1 MFCNQSRFD
10 LPTAIV
16 TESIFNQLVD
26 SAQTRWL
33 TSEHRRLREALA
45 NSSPKF
51 LAEPSGKAERGEVR
65 RGLRSAEGRLLPE
78 GRKNEVRRGLRS
90 AEGRLLPEGRKN
102 DGISTSVQTTPT
114 PPNSGGEKNTLLD
127 QWANDEN
134 FIKFCQ
140 GQEAS
145 RKRGAGGKTK
155 GEIFKALTIDKKLQ
169 TYCDNLKKSLP
180 FVIFI
185 ATYIETASA
194 SGKLGCWRKQAACRL
209 NGLCVID
216 FDHIEGDCRAVW
228 EEAYAKLSDKDKS
241 RILLVYITPSGH
253 GLKVVFMADVA
264 VGNLIDN
271 QKDFSKKLGL
281 NPDEACK
288 DASRG
293 AFLTTR
299 EDIILLDERIFTYEN
314 PAFGEKY
321 NELYHAGKSQPT
333 DLFTTTMT
341 TKTTDAVNGGNNLAC
356 GEGKKFSPCERPE
369 VERSKLS
376 ELSSKQEPELSYNG
390 VPYVK
395 IIEAW
400 LDGKDLTNKRHDT
413 LVELANHL
421 RYLVGKNAKKIEEV
435 VMSLPWVQDLAAE
448 GEDVAG
454 TVSSVMGWRYN
465 ERMPDR
471 LREALGKVGALD
483 SPPKLGGVRG
493 GLRSAEGRLLPEGR
507 KNNGISEAVQTT
519 PPDGTPPNLGGEKDT
534 DIYAM
539 LPLDK
544 WAEELQEMAEF
555 YPCMKEL
562 FLNAHPHKLPAI
574 LFSSAALFGTLMTR
588 AYYHFWYEPEIV
600 RRLNYCIFIIGDPGA
615 GKNVIEKF
623 YFKIADPMIQA
634 DQCLIDAVNRYKDGR
649 TERTTSTKAQK
660 GDALK
665 KPVVGIRVHP
675 ARTATGEFIR
685 HMLAAVENVQGTPM
699 NLHMFSFDSE
709 LDNVTKNNKGGDW
722 KDREILELKAF
733 HNEQDGQMY
742 ANQES
747 ITGMF
752 NVFWNFIYTGTPYA
766 LHRKV
771 NQRNFGTG
779 MSTRLAVIPLPDK
792 GMAQRH
798 QKRDPSANETLRT
811 WAYRLDRVEG
821 EIPIEPLNDET
832 YDWQSS
838 RLEIA
843 EFNGDKADRT
853 LLKRIPYY
861 GIGVSLPFILMRHWD
876 EWQESKTLTM
886 DDTDKRLCRLAMEIQ
901 YKCQQF
907 FFGEMAFNY
916 FADQNKE
923 FVVRRRTTRYDDCYR
938 KLPDEFKTQQFMD
951 CFGCSNATAAR
962 SISRFK
968 EDGIIENVK
977 FGVYKKILMEL
988 P

>member
-26 SAQTRWL
+26 SAQTKWL
-33 TSEHRRLREALA
+33 TTEHRKLREALA
-45 NSSPKF
+45 NSAPKF

-78 GRKNEVRRGLRS
+78 GRKNE
-90 AEGRLLPEGRKN
+90 
-102 DGISTSVQTTPT
+102 GISTSVQTTPA
-114 PPNSGGEKNTLLD
+114 PPNSGGEKITLLNR
-127 QWANDEN
+127 WAQDEN

-140 GQEAS
+140 RQEAS
-145 RKRGAGGKTK
+145 RKKAAGGKTK
-155 GEIFKALTIDKKLQ
+155 GEVFKALTIEKKLQ

-216 FDHIEGDCRAVW
+216 FDHVDEGVQTTPPDGTPPNLGGERLREIW
-228 EEAYAKLSDKDKS
+228 DEAYNKLSDEDKA

-253 GLKVVFMADVA
+253 GLKVVFMADVN

-271 QKDFSKKLGL
+271 QKDFSAKLGL

-321 NELYHAGKSQPT
+321 NEQYRAGKSQPT

-341 TKTTDAVNGGNNLAC
+341 TKTTDVA
-356 GEGKKFSPCERPE
+356 ES
-369 VERSKLS
+369 
-376 ELSSKQEPELSYNG
+376 ELSYNG

-421 RYLVGKNAKKIEEV
+421 RYLVGKNAKKIEKV
-435 VMSLPWVQDLAAE
+435 VMQLPWVQDLAAE
-448 GEDVAG
+448 GEN
-454 TVSSVMGWRYN
+454 VSSTVASVIDFKYHEW
-465 ERMPDR
+465 MPKKMK
-471 LREALGKVGALD
+471 EALRKVGAVD
-483 SPPKLGGVRG
+483 
-493 GLRSAEGRLLPEGR
+493 
-507 KNNGISEAVQTT
+507 QTT

-544 WAEELQEMAEF
+544 WAEELQEMAEY

-623 YFKIADPMIQA
+623 YFKIADPIIQS

-722 KDREILELKAF
+722 KDREILELKSF

-798 QKRDPSANETLRT
+798 QKRDPHANEALRT

-832 YDWQSS
+832 FDWQSS

-923 FVVRRRTTRYDDCYR
+923 FVVRRRTTRFDDCYR
-938 KLPDEFKTQQFMD
+938 KLPDEFRTQQMMD
-951 CFGCSNATAAR
+951 SFQCSQPTA
-962 SISRFK
+962 SRNITRFLQ
-968 EDGIIENVK
+968 DGIIERIAHGTYRK
-977 FGVYKKILMEL
+977 LLQEL

>member
-26 SAQTRWL
+26 SAQTKWL
-33 TSEHRRLREALA
+33 TTEHRKLREAL
-45 NSSPKF
+45 
-51 LAEPSGKAERGEVR
+51 PSI
-65 RGLRSAEGRLLPE
+65 LEGDTELL
-78 GRKNEVRRGLRS
+78 N
-90 AEGRLLPEGRKN
+90 
-102 DGISTSVQTTPT
+102 
-114 PPNSGGEKNTLLD
+114 
-127 QWANDEN
+127 QWAQDEN

-155 GEIFKALTIDKKLQ
+155 GEIFKALTLEKKLQ

-216 FDHIEGDCRAVW
+216 FDHVDEADQTTPGPSYSGGERLREIWD
-228 EEAYAKLSDKDKS
+228 EAYNKLSDEDKA

-253 GLKVVFMADVA
+253 GLKVVFMADVN

-271 QKDFSKKLGL
+271 QKDFSAKLGL

-321 NELYHAGKSQPT
+321 NEQYRAGKSQPT
-333 DLFTTTMT
+333 NLFTTTMT
-341 TKTTDAVNGGNNLAC
+341 TKTTSAANGGNNLAS
-356 GEGKKFSPCERPE
+356 GEDKEL
-369 VERSKLS
+369 SKLS
-376 ELSSKQEPELSYNG
+376 ELSYNG

-435 VMSLPWVQDLAAE
+435 VMQLPWVQDLAAE
-448 GEDVAG
+448 GEN
-454 TVSSVMGWRYN
+454 VSSTVASVIDFKYHEW
-465 ERMPDR
+465 MPKKMK
-471 LREALGKVGALD
+471 EALRKVGAVD
-483 SPPKLGGVRG
+483 
-493 GLRSAEGRLLPEGR
+493 
-507 KNNGISEAVQTT
+507 QTT

-623 YFKIADPMIQA
+623 YFKIADPIIQS

-722 KDREILELKAF
+722 KDREILELKSF

-798 QKRDPSANETLRT
+798 QKRDPHANEALRT

-832 YDWQSS
+832 FDWQSS

-923 FVVRRRTTRYDDCYR
+923 FVVRRRTTRFDDCYR
-938 KLPDEFKTQQFMD
+938 KLPDEFKTQQMMD
-951 CFGCSNATAAR
+951 SFQCSQPTA
-962 SISRFK
+962 SRNITRFLQ
-968 EDGIIENVK
+968 DGIIERIAHGTYRK
-977 FGVYKKILMEL
+977 LLQEL

>member
-1 MFCNQSRFD
+1 
-10 LPTAIV
+10 
-16 TESIFNQLVD
+16 
-26 SAQTRWL
+26 
-33 TSEHRRLREALA
+33 
-45 NSSPKF
+45 
-51 LAEPSGKAERGEVR
+51 
-65 RGLRSAEGRLLPE
+65 
-78 GRKNEVRRGLRS
+78 
-90 AEGRLLPEGRKN
+90 
-102 DGISTSVQTTPT
+102 
-114 PPNSGGEKNTLLD
+114 
-127 QWANDEN
+127 
-134 FIKFCQ
+134 
-140 GQEAS
+140 
-145 RKRGAGGKTK
+145 
-155 GEIFKALTIDKKLQ
+155 
-169 TYCDNLKKSLP
+169 
-180 FVIFI
+180 
-185 ATYIETASA
+185 
-194 SGKLGCWRKQAACRL
+194 
-209 NGLCVID
+209 
-216 FDHIEGDCRAVW
+216 
-228 EEAYAKLSDKDKS
+228 
-241 RILLVYITPSGH
+241 
-253 GLKVVFMADVA
+253 
-264 VGNLIDN
+264 
-271 QKDFSKKLGL
+271 
-281 NPDEACK
+281 
-288 DASRG
+288 
-293 AFLTTR
+293 
-299 EDIILLDERIFTYEN
+299 
-314 PAFGEKY
+314 
-321 NELYHAGKSQPT
+321 
-333 DLFTTTMT
+333 MT
-341 TKTTDAVNGGNNLAC
+341 TKTTDAASGGNSLASS
-356 GEGKKFSPCERPE
+356 EDE
-369 VERSKLS
+369 KLS
-376 ELSSKQEPELSYNG
+376 ELSSKKEPDLSYNG

-421 RYLVGKNAKKIEEV
+421 RYLCGKNAKKIEEV
-435 VMSLPWVQDLAAE
+435 VMQLAWVQDLSAE
-448 GEDVAG
+448 GEN
-454 TVSSVMGWRYN
+454 VSSTVASVIDFKYY
-465 ERMPDR
+465 ERMPKKMRD
-471 LREALGKVGALD
+471 ALEKVGALEQ
-483 SPPKLGGVRG
+483 K
-493 GLRSAEGRLLPEGR
+493 
-507 KNNGISEAVQTT
+507 ISDAAGAA
-519 PPDGTPPNLGGEKDT
+519 D
-534 DIYAM
+534 DIYAQ

-544 WAEELQEMAEF
+544 WAEELQEMAEY

-562 FLNAHPHKLPAI
+562 FLNAHPHKMPAI

-660 GDALK
+660 GEALK

-722 KDREILELKAF
+722 KDREILELKSF

-798 QKRDPSANETLRT
+798 QKVDPNSNEALRT

-838 RLEIA
+838 HLEIA

-923 FVVRRRTTRYDDCYR
+923 FVVRRRTTRFDDCYR
-938 KLPDEFKTQQFMD
+938 KLPDEFKTQQMMD
-951 CFGCSNATAAR
+951 SFQCSQPTA
-962 SISRFK
+962 SRNITRFLQ
-968 EDGIIENVK
+968 DGIIERIAH
-977 FGVYKKILMEL
+977 GTYRKILQEL